1 MDDTP
6 TPVPPA
12 KPELEIAPL
21 PPRKKRRG
29 RMKRPLKKP
38 ARVKAPPMCAGMTNF
53 NCADGCTPSSCVI
66 SHRGYCAHPYKGG
79 LQRLDQNDLACIARL
94 NDAKQFLG
102 ARRG

>member
-6 TPVPPA
+6 TPNND
-12 KPELEIAPL
+12 LEIAPL
-21 PPRKKRRG
+21 PPKKRRRG
-29 RMKRPLKKP
+29 RAKLKPRKKP
-38 ARVKAPPMCAGMTNF
+38 VKTPPLLAGMTNF
-53 NCADGCTPSSCVI
+53 NCADDCTPTSCVI
-66 SHRGYCAHPYKGG
+66 SKRGYCAHPYKGG